1 MMNKH
6 MKRVG
11 LGLTI
16 IGYVVVYIPLIMIA
30 TYSFDRSER
39 LHYNLGFTMDWY
51 KELFGSFTEFPLD
64 DGTLAFA
71 IFNTL
76 QVAVISTIIATICG
90 TFIAIGINAL
100 SKNKRVRMMI
110 LNNIPVINP
119 DIVTGV
125 SLWVVIGLLPISF
138 GVTTVL
144 IAHVF
149 FSIPFVVLTVLPKL
163 KEIDVN
169 LFDAALDL
177 GCNRFQAIYKVI
189 LPAISSSIIAGSLIA
204 FTMSIDDFII
214 TYFVSGEEFLNV
226 STYIYNKVSR
236 GKVFSPATYSYNT
249 IIVMITITGL
259 FIYNLKNVL
268 KKRRVQNEKNVIIS

>member
-1 MMNKH
+1 MMSKSV
-6 MKRVG
+6 KRIT
-11 LGLTI
+11 LGLTV
-16 IGYVVVYIPLIMIA
+16 IGYVIVYIPLIMIA
-30 TYSFDRSER
+30 SYSFDRSER
-39 LHYNLGFTMDWY
+39 LHYNLGFTTEWY
-51 KELFGSFTEFPLD
+51 KELFTSFNQFPLD

-76 QVAVISTIIATICG
+76 QVAIISTIIATIAG
-90 TFIAIGINAL
+90 TLIAIGINAL
-100 SKNKRVRMMI
+100 SKSNRVRMMI
-110 LNNIPVINP
+110 LNNVPVINP

-125 SLWVVIGLLPISF
+125 SLWIVLGLLPISF
-138 GVTTVL
+138 GTSTVL
-144 IAHVF
+144 LAHVF

-189 LPAISSSIIAGSLIA
+189 IPAISSSIIAGSLIA

-249 IIVMITITGL
+249 IIVMVTIAGL
-259 FIYNLKNVL
+259 FLYNLRNVT
-268 KKRRVQNEKNVIIS
+268 KKRRIKNEKIINVN